1 MSTRRFAGKL
11 ADSRGQSMVEFAL
24 TVPLVMLLVLGVLDV
39 GYVLLDQHVV
49 TKLTREGSNLISRDT
64 PFETAANAMRT
75 MSSAP
80 VDFDTRSRLIFS
92 VIRRGSTVGSANY
105 DQLIMYQ
112 RYETGALSASTKLQT
127 AGPASFGGAP
137 NYEAANS
144 DNNTNLRVTNVPS
157 GLVPSRGAMVY
168 VTEVYT
174 THSTITP
181 IQQFGI
187 PVPTTLYSIAY
198 F

>member
-1 MSTRRFAGKL
+1 MTTRRYAAKL
-11 ADSRGQSMVEFAL
+11 ADNRGQSMVEFAL

-64 PFETAANAMRT
+64 PFELAANAMRT
-75 MSSAP
+75 MSTAP
-80 VDFDTRSRLIFS
+80 VDLDSRSRLIFS

-105 DQLIMYQ
+105 DQQILYQ
-112 RYETGALSASTKLQT
+112 RYETGTLAASTKLQT

-144 DNNTNLRVTNVPS
+144 DNNTNLRMTNIPAN
-157 GLVPSRGAMVY
+157 LVPTRGAMVY
-168 VTEVYT
+168 VTEIYT
-174 THSTITP
+174 THNMLTP